1 MKHISTFLL
10 TTLMSMVSTIVFAHD
25 IEVTNSD
32 GKTIYYNYNSD
43 GSSVSVTFQGTSS
56 TSYPN
61 EYSGEI
67 VIPET
72 VTYSGKTYSVTSIES
87 AFYGCSGLTSVT
99 IPNSVTSFGSYAFYG
114 CSGLTSVTIPN
125 SVTSIGNS
133 AFLGCSGLK
142 SVTLPNSVTSIGS
155 NAFYGCSGLTSVT
168 IPTSVTNI
176 GNCAFNGC
184 SGLTSVTWNAK
195 NCLALPYDMNN
206 PFYGISTQIKEFNI
220 GDGVTS
226 IPGNMCYGMSNL
238 KSVTLPNSVTSIG
251 NNAFSGCSGLT
262 SVTIPT
268 SVTSI
273 DYSAFEGCSGLT
285 SITIPN
291 SVTSIGNNAFSGCS
305 GLTSVTIPNSVTS
318 IGNNAFYGCSGLTSI
333 KVANGNN
340 IYDSRNDCN
349 AVIETA
355 SNTIII
361 GCKTTIIPTSVTS
374 IGNNAFYGCSG
385 LTSITIPNSVTSI
398 GNIAF
403 YECSGLTSIKVAN
416 GNNIYDSRNDCNA
429 VIETTSNTIIIGC
442 KTTIIPNSV
451 TRIGNNAFRGC
462 SGLTSVTIPNSVT
475 SIGNN
480 AFSGC
485 SGLTSITIG
494 NSVTS
499 IGNNAFNGCSGL
511 TSIILAEGKEYLG
524 NSSSIFSQFS
534 DINYAYIPSTISNS
548 FKYQIFPKATLRT
561 LISRSPFISKT
572 ENLINTARIIVPE
585 ENTITYKEAYGSNH
599 VYSILRK
606 GDMEFFSRLNAK
618 EYQDSMKNKN
628 KEDIRSVIF
637 FAGIGEDMTEEIMKE
652 GMNPNCMYYI
662 YNGIDL
668 GWDNVI
674 DIETLTAKSIKLYD
688 GYAFDTPI
696 SFIADNI
703 EYSYTP
709 STWADGTKGW
719 ETICIPFDATSFKAS
734 VDGFISP
741 ILLGASGDFWLRQ
754 FVGASSKALY
764 FSSTLDGTMKANTP
778 YLVAFPGDMM
788 GGNSL
793 QGQMITF
800 YGKNAT
806 IDAYDLTEIQR
817 NDKVF
822 KGNYTKNTNNGTGW
836 ILNSDGNSFV
846 ASTTLDVAPFHAYIK
861 NEDNNNVMAKQ
872 LNVCFEEQEEDIT
885 ATDKVYADETTI
897 NISATNNGGLEITSA
912 NDCQISIYSING
924 ALVRNVILKAGN
936 NRIEGLSEGIYII
949 NNNKVVIQ

>member
-10 TTLMSMVSTIVFAHD
+10 TILMSMVSTIVFAHD

-32 GKTIYYNYNSD
+32 GKNIYYNINSD

-56 TSYPN
+56 SSYSN
-61 EYSGEI
+61 EYIGEI
-67 VIPET
+67 VIPKT
-72 VTYSGKTYSVTSIES
+72 VTSGGKTYSVI
-87 AFYGCSGLTSVT
+87 
-99 IPNSVTSFGSYAFYG
+99 
-114 CSGLTSVTIPN
+114 
-125 SVTSIGNS
+125 
-133 AFLGCSGLK
+133 
-142 SVTLPNSVTSIGS
+142 
-155 NAFYGCSGLTSVT
+155 
-168 IPTSVTNI
+168 
-176 GNCAFNGC
+176 
-184 SGLTSVTWNAK
+184 
-195 NCLALPYDMNN
+195 
-206 PFYGISTQIKEFNI
+206 
-220 GDGVTS
+220 
-226 IPGNMCYGMSNL
+226 
-238 KSVTLPNSVTSIG
+238 SIG
-251 NNAFSGCSGLT
+251 NNAFDGCSGLT

-273 DYSAFEGCSGLT
+273 GS
-285 SITIPN
+285 
-291 SVTSIGNNAFSGCS
+291 NAFRGCS
-305 GLTSVTIPNSVTS
+305 GLTSVTIPNNVTG
-318 IGNNAFYGCSGLTSI
+318 IGNNAFIGCSGLTSI

-355 SNTIII
+355 SNTII
-361 GCKTTIIPTSVTS
+361 
-374 IGNNAFYGCSG
+374 
-385 LTSITIPNSVTSI
+385 L
-398 GNIAF
+398 
-403 YECSGLTSIKVAN
+403 
-416 GNNIYDSRNDCNA
+416 
-429 VIETTSNTIIIGC
+429 GC

-451 TRIGNNAFRGC
+451 SSIGDYAFCGC
-462 SGLTSVTIPNSVT
+462 TGLIYTTIPENVT
-475 SIGNN
+475 SIGSNSY
-480 AFSGC
+480 SGC
-485 SGLTSITIG
+485 SKLKTVSFYGKTYYMKMNGATAAKRG
-494 NSVTS
+494 
-499 IGNNAFNGCSGL
+499 AFHGCTGL
-511 TSIILAEGKEYLG
+511 TSIIMAEGIESVEESKKISNFRLLPGIEY
-524 NSSSIFSQFS
+524 I
-534 DINYAYIPSTISNS
+534 YIPSTVSTDLS
-548 FKYQIFPKATLRT
+548 FSELFPKSTPRT
-561 LISRSPFISKT
+561 VISKSPLFQSYFN
-572 ENLINTARIIVPE
+572 E
-585 ENTITYKEAYGSNH
+585 S
-599 VYSILRK
+599 SIKPSVIRK
-606 GDMEFFSRLNAK
+606 GDMEFFSHVNVK

-674 DIETLTAKSIKLYD
+674 DIETLTAKSIKLYG

-719 ETICIPFDATSFKAS
+719 ETICIPFDAASFKAS
-734 VDGFISP
+734 KDGFISP

-778 YLVAFPGDMM
+778 YLVAFPGDEM

-897 NISATNNGGLEITSA
+897 NISAADNGGLEIIAA

-924 ALVRNVILKAGN
+924 AIVRNVILKAGS